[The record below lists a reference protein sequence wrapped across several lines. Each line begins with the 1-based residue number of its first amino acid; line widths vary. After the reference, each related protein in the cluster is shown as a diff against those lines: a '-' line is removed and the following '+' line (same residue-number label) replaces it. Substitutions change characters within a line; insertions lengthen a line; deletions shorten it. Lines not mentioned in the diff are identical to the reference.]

1 MWFKKK
7 KDVDLRDLHKKGL
20 IKMPKKE
27 NEVETDRDGFVDMS
41 SSGPQSTINDNLSQ
55 ENSNSSFFNTFDTP
69 SVESSNQAPS
79 NNDRELTR
87 KIEELDNKIYKLEQ
101 RIELLERKSGVGNN
115 SGYSWQ

>member
-7 KDVDLRDLHKKGL
+7 KDVDLRDLHRKGL

-27 NEVETDRDGFVDMS
+27 TEVETDRDGFVDLGS
-41 SSGPQSTINDNLSQ
+41 SNQQTTMNDNLSQ
-55 ENSNSSFFNTFDTP
+55 TGSNSSFFSTFDTP
-69 SVESSNQAPS
+69 QVDSSNQPS
-79 NNDRELTR
+79 QNTDRELTR
-87 KIEELDNKIYKLEQ
+87 KLEELDNKIYKLEQ